1 MHRPSYL
8 PFTLADIKIAIETAS
23 KGRKW
28 REEVKDA
35 LTNIDAMCLVINK
48 HLSDGTWRD
57 DISYYQLTKRN
68 NNKKLRYIDA
78 PRFKTLVYE
87 HLLKNKLEPIYMK
100 RAPLVSLNCK
110 VGCGIT
116 PQSKKKASNSNYV
129 LPRVKHLFYDLR
141 EFEWGVCADQRQCY
155 AHIKP
160 SVFRK
165 QLKRLIG
172 DKSLIDFATELC
184 FVNGK
189 LPVGTPTSPLAHH
202 ILMLSF
208 HRWLCE
214 NTEWRVCYADNCFV
228 ACRTREEAN
237 QLKWRIRQF
246 WWYELQIRAKRG
258 DTRIFSLSDDR
269 GFDFCGFRVFRLPNK
284 SVIDH
289 NKGYCKIRRS
299 TFERSKACT
308 NNKSWASYFG
318 LLRHTDSF
326 AEMLKIEETMK
337 LSALTSKI
345 KINRK
350 MDAPN
355 VAAKDLVKYGIKFD
369 ILDYEIRRNEKSGE
383 PNWVKLL
390 ISMPETDENGNPTG
404 RNLARE
410 CHGSMASLV
419 NYLVEVETNFG
430 GKKNILPIED
440 VELEQQCGYIF
451 KGSTNQMQ
459 YID

>member
-8 PFTLADIKIAIETAS
+8 PFSLEDIKHAIETAS

-28 REEVKDA
+28 REEVREA
-35 LTNIDAMCLVINK
+35 LADIDGLCLVINE
-48 HLSDGTWRD
+48 HLSNDTWRD
-57 DISYYQLTKRN
+57 DIAYYQLTKRN
-68 NNKKLRYIDA
+68 NNKKLRHIDA
-78 PRFKTLVYE
+78 PRFMTLVYE

-116 PQSKKKASNSNYV
+116 PPSTKKASNSNYV
-129 LPRVKHLFYDLR
+129 LPRVKHLSYDLR

-165 QLKRLIG
+165 ELKKLIG
-172 DKSLIDFATELC
+172 DRWLIDFAAELC

-237 QLKWRIRQF
+237 QMKWRIRQF
-246 WWYELQIRAKRG
+246 WWYELKIRAKRG
-258 DTRIFSLSDDR
+258 DTRVFSLSDER
-269 GFDFCGFRVFRLPNK
+269 GFDFCGFRVFRNPNK
-284 SVIDH
+284 GTADH
-289 NKGYCKIRRS
+289 DKGYCNIRRD
-299 TFERSKACT
+299 TLKRARKCD
-308 NNKSWASYFG
+308 NNESWASYFG
-318 LLRHTDSF
+318 LLRHTDSY
-326 AEMLKIEETMK
+326 AEMLRIESDMQ
-337 LSALTSKI
+337 LSALTSKV
-345 KINRK
+345 KIDRH

-355 VAAKDLVKYGIKFD
+355 IAAKDLVKYGLKFD
-369 ILDYEIRRNEKSGE
+369 ILDYEIRRSEKSGE
-383 PNWVKLL
+383 PNWIKMMLG
-390 ISMPETDENGNPTG
+390 IPEVDEDGNRTG
-404 RNLARE
+404 RILARE
-410 CHGSMASLV
+410 CHGCMAGIV
-419 NYLVEVETNFG
+419 GFIDAAEKAMG
-430 GKKNILPIED
+430 GKQNLLPIEGA
-440 VELEQQCGYIF
+440 EMEQQCGYIL
-451 KGSTNQMQ
+451 KGSTNQIE
-459 YID
+459 YIK